1 MLSMLKILSFIAVIQ
16 VDNISR
22 ALHKCGYQ
30 MRGFETMYNGHT
42 GRRLSA
48 MIFLGPTYY
57 QRLKHM
63 VDDKIHSRGR
73 GPVQILT
80 RQPAEGRSRD
90 GGLRFGEMER
100 DCMIAHGAA
109 HFLKERLFD
118 QSDAYRVHVCE
129 QCGLIAIAN
138 LKKNSFECR
147 GCKNKTDIVQVNDR
161 LYFLVVSKL
170 FLMLNFFC
178 FDCPCRFSFLM
189 LVNSSSKS

>member
-1 MLSMLKILSFIAVIQ
+1 
-16 VDNISR
+16 VDNISK

-30 MRGFETMYNGHT
+30 MRGFERMYNGHT
-42 GRRLSA
+42 GRPLTA

-129 QCGLIAIAN
+129 VCGLIAIAN

-147 GCKNKTDIVQVNDR
+147 GCKNKTDIVQVNINCCASGSYSS
-161 LYFLVVSKL
+161 LSLS
-170 FLMLNFFC
+170 C
-178 FDCPCRFSFLM
+178 SF
-189 LVNSSSKS
+189 V